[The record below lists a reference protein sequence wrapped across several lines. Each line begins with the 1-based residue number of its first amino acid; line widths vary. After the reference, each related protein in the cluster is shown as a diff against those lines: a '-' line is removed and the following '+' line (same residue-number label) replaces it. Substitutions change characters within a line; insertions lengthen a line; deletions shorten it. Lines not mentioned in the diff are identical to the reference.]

1 MPAWAHKPREE
12 APMVVLEKKQAVA
25 CSVPWQGVGGGPN
38 RRGLGIARSRAS
50 SLGERSMADG
60 ALVLVTGL
68 SGFVGKHC
76 GVALLNKGYRVR
88 STVRSLR
95 RADAVRAT
103 LAKHAVVDGRLEFVE
118 ADLGS
123 DVGWDAAAQGCQYVM
138 HVASPFPIKQPK
150 DRDALLGPAR
160 DGTLRVLKAASKAG
174 ATRTVVTSSI
184 AAIMYGHDNLT
195 GALTEEQWTN
205 LDGADVSPYVR
216 SKTLA
221 ERAAWDFM
229 KDDRSG
235 MNLSVINPGF
245 ILGPTLDGEF
255 GSSIEV
261 IQMMLRGKYPA
272 VPHVQFPTVDVRDVA
287 DMQVLALNHPAAAN
301 QRFLCTDK
309 SFWFVELIRAIRAAL
324 PEAKKMPT
332 KELPSFV
339 VRALSLFNSQL
350 RAIVPELDRERVTSH
365 AKAEKLLGFRFRS
378 ASEAAVASAKSLI
391 QLKLV

>member
-1 MPAWAHKPREE
+1 M
-12 APMVVLEKKQAVA
+12 
-25 CSVPWQGVGGGPN
+25 
-38 RRGLGIARSRAS
+38 
-50 SLGERSMADG
+50 
-60 ALVLVTGL
+60 
-68 SGFVGKHC
+68 
-76 GVALLNKGYRVR
+76 
-88 STVRSLR
+88 
-95 RADAVRAT
+95 RAT
-103 LAKHAVVDGRLEFVE
+103 LAKHAVIDGRLEFVE

-150 DRDALLGPAR
+150 DRDALVGPAR

-174 ATRTVVTSSI
+174 TTRTVITSST
-184 AAIMYGHDNLT
+184 AAIMYGPPKGKGVLI
-195 GALTEEQWTN
+195 TEDDWTN
-205 LDGADVSPYVR
+205 PDAADVSPYVR

-221 ERAAWDFM
+221 ERAAWDFI
-229 KDDRSG
+229 KADRSG
-235 MNLSVINPGF
+235 MSLSVVNPGF
-245 ILGPTLDGEF
+245 ILGPTLDREF

-309 SFWFVELIRAIRAAL
+309 SFWFVELTRAIRAAL
-324 PEAKKMPT
+324 PEAKKVPT

-339 VRALSLFNSQL
+339 VRALSLFDSQL

-378 ASEAAVASAKSLI
+378 ASEAAVAAARSLI